1 MNYHGVKEVIS
12 SANIG
17 LLYAP
22 RIVVNLVTAAMGSA
36 DLFLLSW
43 GFSIYKLTYSAF
55 GELKLTV

>member
-1 MNYHGVKEVIS
+1 MDYHGVKEVIS
-12 SANIG
+12 SANIE

-43 GFSIYKLTYSAF
+43 GFSITSSLTLPS
-55 GELKLTV
+55 ENLS